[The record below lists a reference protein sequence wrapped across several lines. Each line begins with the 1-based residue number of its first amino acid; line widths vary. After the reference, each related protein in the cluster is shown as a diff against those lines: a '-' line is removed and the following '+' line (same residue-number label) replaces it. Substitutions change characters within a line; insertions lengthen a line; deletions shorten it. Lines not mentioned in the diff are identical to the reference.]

1 MEKDLTSKM
10 TDFMTVIDQ
19 VKKYRALLH
28 SLPDF
33 IIIIALTMVV
43 FLLVSI
49 FSNLA
54 IVFVTYINPSWI
66 PLNNTLQI
74 ILVLVGIVA
83 AVFWINRKVKSVK
96 VGQWRNTLKEGTPGA
111 IMLLQELNWDN
122 IYSDIRYA
130 KLGFWLYGVLKTAAY
145 WLLTFFL
152 SWVLVGYLSNILNWN
167 FDFAVIALFSLALV
181 LALSKNDLQK
191 CFDQVGRLD
200 ALLWELRW
208 FDNEFRRADFQA

>member
-33 IIIIALTMVV
+33 IIIIALTMVA
-43 FLLVSI
+43 FLSVSI

-54 IVFVTYINPSWI
+54 LVFVTYINPSWI

-74 ILVLVGIVA
+74 ILVIVGIVV
-83 AVFWINRKVKSVK
+83 AVFWINRRVKSVK
-96 VGQWRNTLKEGTPGA
+96 MGQWRNTLKEGAPGA
-111 IMLLQELNWDN
+111 VKLLQELDWANVF
-122 IYSDIRYA
+122 SEIRYA
-130 KLGFWLYGVLKTAAY
+130 KLGFWLYGLLKTAAY
-145 WLLTFFL
+145 WLLTFVI
-152 SWVLVGYLSNILNWN
+152 SGVAAGYLASAIHWN
-167 FDFAVIALFSLALV
+167 FNLTIIALFSLAIV
-181 LALSKNDLQK
+181 LALSKNDFQRRY
-191 CFDQVGRLD
+191 DQMGRLD